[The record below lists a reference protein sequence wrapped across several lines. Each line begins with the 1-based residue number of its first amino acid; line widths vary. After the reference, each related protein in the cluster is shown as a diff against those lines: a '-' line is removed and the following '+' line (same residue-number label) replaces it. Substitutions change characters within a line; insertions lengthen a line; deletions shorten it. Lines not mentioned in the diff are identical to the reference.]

1 MTELPR
7 RELGRTGLQVTML
20 GYGAMELRGAPRG
33 RDVTETQ
40 AETILHAVLDAGI
53 NYSNRSAYENRGHAA
68 ACDFW
73 SPSGSRDGAGSPH
86 SAASCA
92 AVR

>member
-1 MTELPR
+1 MAELPK

-40 AETILHAVLDAGI
+40 AETILHAQGKRIWQLREFPATVVG
-53 NYSNRSAYENRGHAA
+53 
-68 ACDFW
+68 
-73 SPSGSRDGAGSPH
+73 
-86 SAASCA
+86 
-92 AVR
+92 